1 MIMGVSKQLN
11 CGFYFFYKKHYCNK
25 CNGLL
30 QRKRRE
36 KIVNSESEEA
46 KNYDFSMPG
55 GDTFLI
61 GDVKFV
67 TYYFECSDCGRKY
80 EIPELKRIE
89 KNLRKLKR
97 INKE

>member
-1 MIMGVSKQLN
+1 MFMNVIN
-11 CGFYFFYKKHYCNK
+11 RFDCGLYFFYKKHYCSN

-30 QRKRRE
+30 ERKKRE
-36 KIVNSESEEA
+36 KIVNSHSEEA
-46 KNYDFSMPG
+46 KKYDFSMPG

-80 EIPELKRIE
+80 EISELKRIE
-89 KNLRKLKR
+89 KLKR
-97 INKE
+97 KTR

>member
-30 QRKRRE
+30 ERKKRE

-46 KNYDFSMPG
+46 KNYDFTVA
-55 GDTFLI
+55 DI
-61 GDVKFV
+61 AVKGNMKFI
-67 TYYFECSDCGRKY
+67 TYYFECPDCGRKY
-80 EIPELKRIE
+80 EISELKRIE
-89 KNLRKLKR
+89 KLKR
-97 INKE
+97 KTKSKE

>member
-1 MIMGVSKQLN
+1 MIMGVKKQLN
-11 CGFYFFYKKHYCNK
+11 CSFYFFYKKHYCAD

-30 QRKRRE
+30 ERKKRE
-36 KIVNSESEEA
+36 KIVNSHSAEA

-55 GDTFLI
+55 GDTFLV

-67 TYYFECSDCGRKY
+67 TYFFECSNCGRKY
-80 EIPELKRIE
+80 EISELKRIE

-97 INKE
+97 MNKD